1 MTRPQITAGLASA
14 MPEASADDVI
24 MTASD
29 IAVQFGGLRAVDGV
43 SLDVRRGEIV
53 GLIGPNGAG
62 KTTLFQVLSGFVK
75 PTAGEVRFLGGRIDG
90 LAPELI
96 CRRGLTRTFQ
106 IVEVFASLTVRETLT
121 AAALVRMP
129 LAEARKCAEATA
141 ELVRLKNKLDLSC
154 RRLTLPDQK
163 ALEIGK
169 AVATQPEMI
178 LLDEVMAGL
187 RPSETDDVVALIRDL
202 RQRGITFV
210 VVEHIMDVIMAISDR
225 IVVIGA
231 GRKIADGRPGDVARN
246 PKVIEIYLGEEFEL
260 A

>member
-1 MTRPQITAGLASA
+1 MTDPTVASPA
-14 MPEASADDVI
+14 ASADDVI
-24 MTASD
+24 LTASD
-29 IAVQFGGLRAVDGV
+29 IVVQFGGLRAVDGV
-43 SLDVRRGEIV
+43 SLEVRRGEIV
-53 GLIGPNGAG
+53 GVIGPNGAG
-62 KTTLFQVLSGFVK
+62 KTTFFQVLSGFVR
-75 PTAGEVRFLGGRIDG
+75 PTSGEVRFRGGRIDG

-106 IVEVFASLTVRETLT
+106 IVEVFPSRTVRETLT

-129 LAEARKCAEATA
+129 LAQARKAAVATA
-141 ELVRLKNKLDLSC
+141 ELVRLTGKLDLTC
-154 RRLTLPDQK
+154 RQLTLPDQK

-187 RPSETDDVVALIRDL
+187 RPSETDEVVALIRDL
-202 RQRGITFV
+202 RRRGIAFV

-225 IVVIGA
+225 VVVIGA
-231 GRKIADGRPGDVARN
+231 GRKIAQGSPEDVTRD

>member
-1 MTRPQITAGLASA
+1 MTRPQITTGLASA

-24 MTASD
+24 LTASD
-29 IAVQFGGLRAVDGV
+29 IAVRFGGLRAVDGV
-43 SLDVRRGEIV
+43 SLEVRRGEIV

-62 KTTLFQVLSGFVK
+62 KTTFFQVLSGFVK
-75 PTAGEVRFLGGRIDG
+75 PTAGEVRFRGGRIDG
-90 LAPELI
+90 LAPETI
-96 CRRGLTRTFQ
+96 CRRGLARTFQ
-106 IVEVFASLTVRETLT
+106 IVEVFPSLTVRETLT

-129 LAEARKCAEATA
+129 LVEARKCAEATA
-141 ELVRLKNKLDLSC
+141 ELVRLKNKLDLGC
-154 RRLTLPDQK
+154 RQLTLPDQK

-169 AVATQPEMI
+169 AVATQPELI

-187 RPSETDDVVALIRDL
+187 RPSETDDVVALIREL

-231 GRKIADGRPGDVARN
+231 GRKVADGRPADVARD

>member
-1 MTRPQITAGLASA
+1 
-14 MPEASADDVI
+14 MPGPVAAEPRVEDVI
-24 MTASD
+24 LSASD
-29 IAVQFGGLRAVDGV
+29 IAVQFGGLRAVNGV
-43 SLDVRRGEIV
+43 SLDVQRGEIV
-53 GLIGPNGAG
+53 GVIGPNGAG
-62 KTTLFQVLSGFVK
+62 KTTFFQVLSGFIK
-75 PTAGEVRFLGGRIDG
+75 PSSGEVRLRGERIDG

-106 IVEVFASLTVRETLT
+106 IVEVFPSLTVRETLT

-129 LAEARKCAEATA
+129 LAEARRAAVVTA
-141 ELVRLKNKLDLSC
+141 DLVRLKGKLDLTC
-154 RRLTLPDQK
+154 RQLTLPDQK

-169 AVATQPEMI
+169 AVATQPEII

-187 RPSETDDVVALIRDL
+187 RPSETDAVVALIRDL

-225 IVVIGA
+225 IIVIGA
-231 GRKIADGRPGDVARN
+231 GRKIADGRPEDVVRD
-246 PKVIEIYLGEEFEL
+246 PKVIEIYLGEEADL

>member
-1 MTRPQITAGLASA
+1 MQP
-14 MPEASADDVI
+14 DVI
-24 MTASD
+24 LESKGLTMR
-29 IAVQFGGLRAVDGV
+29 FGGLTAVKDFTAAV
-43 SLDVRRGEIV
+43 PRGSIV

-62 KTTLFQVLSGFVK
+62 KTTFFQVLSGFVR
-75 PTAGEVRFLGGRIDG
+75 PTAGEVRFRGERIDG

-106 IVEVFASLTVRETLT
+106 IVEVFPSLTVRETLT

-129 LAEARKCAEATA
+129 LAEARKCAVATA
-141 ELVRLKNKLDLSC
+141 GLVRLKDKLDLTC
-154 RRLTLPDQK
+154 RQLTLPDQK

-187 RPSETDDVVALIRDL
+187 RPSEADEVVALIRDL

-231 GRKIADGRPGDVARN
+231 GRKVAEGRPEEVVRD
-246 PKVIEIYLGEEFEL
+246 PHVIEIYLGGEFEL